1 MIVNR
6 RERDFFAAGPA
17 ETGTGRKKPYSI
29 GISRGI
35 LSFYR
40 LYGREWWGNHRRR
53 SSWHPPHQPEGPS
66 DQQNDQ
72 SCQNQ

>member
-40 LYGREWWGNHRRR
+40 LYGREWWGNHGKMARNEIDGW
-53 SSWHPPHQPEGPS
+53 SWY
-66 DQQNDQ
+66 
-72 SCQNQ
+72 